1 MGLIMKEYVKK
12 IKISKKLI
20 LKFRSI
26 TKDNNPIHSN
36 IRIANQHG
44 YKKPIVYGLLSASFL
59 SSIIGNDVP
68 GPGSVWLDTNIQFIN
83 PVYENDQITIISKVI
98 KISEGSSLI
107 NLESVAKN
115 QYDEQVFSSIS
126 TIKAS
131 KSFIIKN
138 SEKKIDK
145 LKLTKKN
152 KKIRSILIIG
162 ASSKIIEELLKKTIN
177 KYERFIFIYHRNKP
191 KMRNKK
197 FKFFKYD
204 FKKTNNS
211 VSLKNYL
218 NKNNC
223 KIDAVISSASE
234 KLFFKDFFE
243 VKREEIV
250 SHINIQTVGIYEI
263 FKSVKDLLFE
273 SKPSIVLIGSE
284 VLSSKPPRKML
295 SYTIGKFA
303 LLGFFK
309 ALSEELGPEGIRVNM
324 ISPGIVDELS
334 NSFPEIS
341 KEMFKVNSSL
351 GTLVKVNDIVN
362 IINFL
367 ISKKSKNITGQNIR
381 ANSGY
386 SFN

>member
-1 MGLIMKEYVKK
+1 
-12 IKISKKLI
+12 
-20 LKFRSI
+20 
-26 TKDNNPIHSN
+26 
-36 IRIANQHG
+36 
-44 YKKPIVYGLLSASFL
+44 
-59 SSIIGNDVP
+59 
-68 GPGSVWLDTNIQFIN
+68 
-83 PVYENDQITIISKVI
+83 
-98 KISEGSSLI
+98 
-107 NLESVAKN
+107 
-115 QYDEQVFSSIS
+115 
-126 TIKAS
+126 
-131 KSFIIKN
+131 
-138 SEKKIDK
+138 
-145 LKLTKKN
+145 
-152 KKIRSILIIG
+152 
-162 ASSKIIEELLKKTIN
+162 
-177 KYERFIFIYHRNKP
+177 
-191 KMRNKK
+191 MRNKK

-204 FKKTNNS
+204 FKKNNNS

-381 ANSGY
+381 VNSGY